1 MTVTSSSWRNSLVLT
16 NCFKLEAIANLYPA
30 ISLPPFRLVLKLQK
44 E

>member
-16 NCFKLEAIANLYPA
+16 NCFKREAVASLHPA
-30 ISLPPFRLVLKLQK
+30 ISLPPFRLVLKHQK